1 MPTQTMI
8 TATINGRHIEAPQG
22 TSILDAAMMAHIKI
36 PTLCKHPD
44 LPPTA
49 ACGICIVKVAGSNK
63 MLRACCTPLEQ
74 GMNITTHDADIVAIR
89 RSILELI
96 LSKHPNEC
104 FTCGRNGACELQTMA
119 ADFGIRNQAYENIV
133 PDLEPDTT
141 TKAIV
146 LEPRKCIS
154 CGRCIVVC
162 QKMQNVW
169 ALCFMDR
176 GFDTRIS
183 PAGEIG
189 LAESPCIGCGQCSAH
204 CPTGAIFEHDDTEA
218 VWAALNNPKKH
229 CVVQIAPAVRVAL
242 GEAFGYEPGTN
253 LTGKIYAALR
263 SMGFETVFDT
273 NFGADVT
280 IMEEGTEFLQRF
292 TQRPDELPLITS
304 CCPAWVDFL
313 EKRFGDMLHNFSSC
327 KSPHEIVG
335 VLTKTYYA
343 QKQNINPADICMVSI
358 MPCTAKKSEISR
370 SKDMYASGYQDVDY
384 SLTTRELARMIK
396 QAGIDFE
403 NLPDEEADQLLGAYT
418 GAGTIFGVTGGVME
432 AALRTAYKLITNND
446 MPDLNIQP
454 VRGLEGVKEGE
465 LVINGESIRVAVAH
479 GMGNVEQVLEKVR
492 EAKENNEE
500 PPYHFI
506 EVMACPGGCIGGGGQ
521 PYGVTDELRMK
532 RAAGL
537 YTEDEQMVRRCS
549 HDNPMVQ
556 ELYKEFLEHPI
567 SEKAHK
573 LLHTKYTA
581 RPTYVR

>member
-74 GMNITTHDADIVAIR
+74 GMNIVTHDADIVAIR

-119 ADFGIRNQAYENIV
+119 ADFGIRQQAYDNIV

-162 QKMQNVW
+162 QQMQNVW

-176 GFDTRIS
+176 GFDTRIA

-218 VWAALNNPKKH
+218 VWAALNNPAKH

-242 GEAFGYEPGTN
+242 GEAFGYEPGEN

-313 EKRFGDMLHNFSSC
+313 EKRYGDMLHNFSTC

-403 NLPDEEADQLLGAYT
+403 NLQDEEADQILGAYT

-432 AALRTAYKLITNND
+432 AALRTAYKLITNGE

-454 VRGLEGVKEGE
+454 VRGLEGVKVGE
-465 LVINGESIRVAVAH
+465 LNINGESIRVAVAH
-479 GMGNVEQVLEKVR
+479 GIGNVEQVLDKVR

-521 PYGVTDELRMK
+521 PYGVTDELRMQ

-537 YTEDEQMVRRCS
+537 YTEDEQMTRRCS